1 MNLLSF
7 SGGATKATAL
17 AAHGRIILESGYKP
31 DVIVGV
37 SSGALVMLPLLL
49 GKHELLKEYT
59 TTLSLE
65 DIFDCPPV
73 NEKGKI
79 TLSSGLRGITKG
91 YLGTMNNL
99 KNSIR
104 FFVSEEEFANFCR
117 NKKSP
122 LLYAGVTNMN
132 NYKFKLILLNNLTYE
147 AFIETI
153 LASASI
159 PVFTPPVRI
168 GKELYYDGGL
178 IHHNPA
184 INILRSKKY
193 NFKECISVYSRPEV
207 IEDYDPGYTGKS
219 IGRTLSKTVDY
230 LQTAV
235 SMHDAEAEKDFCD
248 LHNIKLI
255 QRFSPKIM
263 KGVYDV
269 DNTRLKKLY
278 DAII

>member
-7 SGGATKATAL
+7 SGGATKIVAL
-17 AAHGRIILESGYKP
+17 AAHGKIVLKSGYKP

-37 SSGALVMLPLLL
+37 SSGALVMLPLVL
-49 GKHELLKEYT
+49 GKHKLLKEYT
-59 TTLSLE
+59 TNLSLE
-65 DIFDCPPV
+65 NIFDSSPV

-99 KNSIR
+99 KNSIK
-104 FFVSEEEFANFCR
+104 FFVSEEEFINFCK

-132 NYKFKLILLNNLTYE
+132 KYKFKLILLNNLTYE

-159 PVFTPPVRI
+159 PVFTPPVKI

-193 NFKECISVYSRPEV
+193 NFKECISIYSRPEI
-207 IEDYDPGYTGKS
+207 IEDYDPNYTGKS
-219 IGRTLSKTVDY
+219 IGRTLSKTIDY
-230 LQTAV
+230 LQTAI
-235 SMHDAEAEKDFCD
+235 SMHDAEAEKDFCK
-248 LHNIKLI
+248 LHDIKLT

-269 DNTRLKKLY
+269 NPERLKKLY
-278 DAII
+278 NAII